1 MARQSFSSNTQRGGL
16 MGRCRFVLLA
26 LFAPFFDAQAY
37 AQEAVASEAITTIT
51 HEEVYNLVRK
61 LASPEFAGRYT
72 SHEGHRAAAE
82 WVAANFEEWGLTPF
96 PEWNGFLQPYPS
108 PMVLLDE
115 AEMTLLLPDRREGE
129 QSETS
134 YREVPLE
141 IEADFLPFFYAASGS
156 GEAGVVFAGWGVSAP
171 ELGYDDFANIDVEG
185 KFVLLFRGTP
195 TTDNPELQEWLSRNR
210 RPGLKTAREKGALG
224 VLYVYSKE
232 TIAYTGTD
240 HIEGYTP
247 FIVSEALADSLLK
260 EKGTTFSRLEQDLIN
275 FQNPISFPFDAKL
288 RYHVKSR
295 YFPDAVSENVIG
307 YVEGS
312 DPELR
317 DEAFF
322 FFAHLDHAGEHFG
335 MLFPGAHDNAS
346 GSAVVMEL
354 AKTFASLPEK
364 PKRTTIFVLFTAEEV
379 GLGTSYF
386 TDSLLTQY
394 EVDGIFNYDMVGV
407 GDQVSFDLA
416 ALPGGFRELVLQ
428 ADRSLG
434 IVRESESSRRS
445 EQNYPY
451 LYFAS
456 GGGHTRYE
464 HYHRSSD
471 TIYRVNPEIMAN
483 IARLSFL
490 TVYPWVNR

>member
-1 MARQSFSSNTQRGGL
+1 M
-16 MGRCRFVLLA
+16 CRFALLA
-26 LFAPFFDAQAY
+26 VSFAFTNAHAY
-37 AQEAVASEAITTIT
+37 AQEAGASSAVETIT
-51 HEEVYNLVRK
+51 HEEVYNFCRR
-61 LASPEFAGRYT
+61 LASAEFGGRYT

-82 WVAANFEEWGLTPF
+82 WVAANFEQWGLTPF
-96 PEWNGFLQPYPS
+96 PEWHGFLQPYPS
-108 PMVLLDE
+108 PMILQDE
-115 AEMTLLLPDRREGE
+115 AEMTLLLADRKEGE
-129 QSETS
+129 QGDLS

-141 IEADFLPFFYAASGS
+141 IETEFMPFLFSASGS
-156 GEAGVVFAGWGVSAP
+156 GEAGIVFAGWGMSAP

-185 KFVLLFRGTP
+185 KFVLLFRGSP
-195 TTDNPELQEWLSRNR
+195 SSDDPRLREWISANR
-210 RPGLKTAREKGALG
+210 RSFLKTAREKGALG
-224 VLYVYSKE
+224 ILYVYSRE
-232 TIAYTGTD
+232 PIAYTGTD
-240 HIEGYTP
+240 YGEGYTP
-247 FIVSEALADSLLK
+247 FLVSEAVVDLLLE
-260 EKGTTFSRLEQDLIN
+260 EKGTTFSRLKQDLVN
-275 FQNPISFPFDAKL
+275 FQKPISFPLDAKV
-288 RYHVKSR
+288 RYHVRSR
-295 YFPDAVSENVIG
+295 HFPDAVSHNVIG

-322 FFAHLDHAGEHFG
+322 FFAHLDHAGAHFG
-335 MLFPGAHDNAS
+335 RVFPGAHDNAS

-364 PKRTTIFVLFTAEEV
+364 PKRSMIFVLFTAEEV

-386 TDSLLTQY
+386 TDSLLGQY

-407 GDQVSFDLA
+407 GDRVSFDLG
-416 ALPGGFRELVLQ
+416 ALPEDFRELVLE

-434 IVRESESSRRS
+434 IVRDSESTRRS
-445 EQNYPY
+445 QRDYPY

-471 TIYRVNPEIMAN
+471 TIYRINPEIMAN